1 VPRARR
7 KGSGSRP
14 DPGPL
19 PPTRHAPRARA
30 RALPWAPPPSCVSP
44 RVAMLP
50 GPPSPALLR
59 LEGKSPT
66 PPIKCAN
73 LAPACAHTAAA
84 HRCHPP
90 DAIRAATWSSTFRAI
105 SCWSELL
112 NTTHDTPSASHIV
125 CCLGRA
131 SVSPEQPLQR
141 LPPPGST
148 AQAHRRRPS
157 PVSGPQIH
165 PWWAPSHA
173 PSLTQPFSPLASP
186 ESGQP
191 PPATCLRTQLQG
203 SNSFRGGCVN

>member
-112 NTTHDTPSASHIV
+112 NTTPRYTLSFSHRVLSWPSF
-125 CCLGRA
+125 CLAGAAAPAAAATWLHRA
-131 SVSPEQPLQR
+131 SSP
-141 LPPPGST
+141 
-148 AQAHRRRPS
+148 
-157 PVSGPQIH
+157 
-165 PWWAPSHA
+165 APS
-173 PSLTQPFSPLASP
+173 QPRLWPPNPPLVS
-186 ESGQP
+186 S
-191 PPATCLRTQLQG
+191 
-203 SNSFRGGCVN
+203 